1 MSDTCAKTKWVDY
14 SKCIGC
20 ESCEAICKHLWGLSR
35 IQMTQTDDGLMF
47 PLYCHHCEAPQCMK
61 ACPVGAIRKE
71 EGGAVLHDPEIC
83 RGCRAMHCMEACPF
97 GAIYHAGGVVPI
109 TKCDLCAE
117 RRQVGLGPACV
128 EICPVEAI
136 YWVDTTELPKLRS
149 DESMARLKLVM
160 AHISAKRKKA
170 KPATKPEAKADKK

>member
-1 MSDTCAKTKWVDY
+1 MSDACLKTKWVDY

-20 ESCEAICKHLWGLSR
+20 ESCEAVCRQLWGTSR
-35 IQMTQTDDGLMF
+35 IQMAQSEDGLMF
-47 PLYCHHCEAPQCMK
+47 PLYCHHCESPQCIK

-71 EGGAVLHDPEIC
+71 EIGAVVHDPEVC
-83 RGCRAMHCMEACPF
+83 RGCRAMACMEACPF

-136 YWVDTTELPKLRS
+136 YWVETGELPKLRS
-149 DESMARLKLVM
+149 KESMNRQRLVM
-160 AHISAKRKKA
+160 AHIQAKRKRN
-170 KPATKPEAKADKK
+170 KPAAKEAGK